1 MSSFSGPVPRVIASP
16 PRLSVLLALAALT
29 GGSVPVAAGQEPDS
43 AAVHG
48 AARDAQAAFERG
60 RLRRAPEARGDW
72 GGDCDEIV
80 GRMCLRLEQSDDW
93 WPGPPDA
100 EDVEAREALLHELAR
115 AGEAV
120 PGDLWIL
127 AQRTYY
133 LWEAGR
139 PEAALPLLEE
149 PCPVSPTWWCDALR
163 GFALHRAHR
172 FPEAEDAFRRALEAM
187 PLGTDRQWLDPRLV
201 VDREGREALDAAGGE
216 RDLLVDRLW
225 ALSDPLFLVP
235 GNDRWTEHMAR
246 RVQEFMQEDSR
257 NGYGLRWGDDL
268 AETLVRYGPEI
279 GWEERRPG
287 PGQIAAPSD
296 GIGHQH
302 PETRSLVAPGRA
314 LRSVAAT
321 NPEDWNPGGRYLPR
335 SGYAPPYAPVIL
347 PAAGA
352 LHLVPRGREI
362 TVVTDLGLP
371 EDTSYHA
378 AHGHPPLPVPESVG
392 SGSPRYGL
400 FAVDPEGRVVARAEG
415 GDGRL
420 SLTVPPGR
428 YLLSGEVWAPDSL
441 RAGRLREGIDWPGA
455 PEDVPTISD
464 LLLADPPPEEVGS
477 LEAVLPH
484 LRAGARAERVAPG
497 ETILVAWELHG
508 LGWRPAEPLRYELGF
523 QEAGEGF
530 FRRAGRFLGLVG
542 DPWTQDLRW
551 SEEGPSTPGP
561 AFRATRLTLPPDM
574 EEGAY
579 LIRLEVGMDGR
590 QTLVAERA
598 VRVTRDTG
606 SR

>member
-1 MSSFSGPVPRVIASP
+1 MSSSSGPLPRVIAPP
-16 PRLSVLLALAALT
+16 PRLSVLLAIAAL
-29 GGSVPVAAGQEPDS
+29 PVASGAAATVQEADS
-43 AAVHG
+43 AEVHA
-48 AARDAQAAFERG
+48 AARDAQAAFERA
-60 RLRRAPEARGDW
+60 RLRHAPEAAGGW

-80 GRMCLRLEQSDDW
+80 GRMCLRLEQTDDW
-93 WPGPPDA
+93 WPGPPDPQ
-100 EDVEAREALLHELAR
+100 DVEAREVLLRTLAR
-115 AGEAV
+115 AGAAL

-139 PEAALPLLEE
+139 PEAALPLLKD
-149 PCPVSPTWWCDALR
+149 PCPVSPAWWCDALR
-163 GFALHRAHR
+163 GFALHRADR
-172 FPEAEDAFRRALEAM
+172 FPEAEGAFQRALAGM
-187 PLGTDRQWLDPRLV
+187 PPGTDRQWLDPRLV
-201 VDREGREALDAAGGE
+201 VDREGREALDAAGEE
-216 RDLLVDRLW
+216 RDRLVDRLW

-257 NGYGLRWGDDL
+257 NGYGLRWGNDL
-268 AETLVRYGPEI
+268 AETLVRYGPEV

-287 PGQIAAPSD
+287 PGQVAAPSD

-314 LRSVAAT
+314 LRSVVAT
-321 NPEDWNPGGRYLPR
+321 EPADWNSGGRYLPR
-335 SGYAPPYAPVIL
+335 SGYAPSYAPVIL

-352 LHLVPRGREI
+352 LHLIPRGREI
-362 TVVTDLGLP
+362 TVVAELGLP

-378 AHGHPPLPVPESVG
+378 AHGHPPLPVPRTLAG
-392 SGSPRYGL
+392 GPPRYGL
-400 FAVDPEGRVVARAEG
+400 FAVDPDGRVVARAEG
-415 GDGRL
+415 EDGRL
-420 SLTVPPGR
+420 ALTVPPGR
-428 YLLSGEVWAPDSL
+428 YLLSGEVLAADSL
-441 RAGRLREGIDWPGA
+441 RAGRIRQGLDWAGV
-455 PEDVPTISD
+455 PEDVPTLSD
-464 LLLADPPPEEVGS
+464 LLLADPVPGEVGS
-477 LEAVLPH
+477 LEALLPL
-484 LRAGARAERVAPG
+484 LRAGIRAERVAPG

-508 LGWRPAEPLRYELGF
+508 LGWRPAEPIRYELAF
-523 QEAGEGF
+523 QAEGGGF

-551 SEEGPSTPGP
+551 TEEGPSTPGP
-561 AFRATRLTLPPDM
+561 AFRATRLTLPGDM

-579 LIRLEVGMDGR
+579 LLRLEVGMEGR

-598 VRVTRDTG
+598 VRVTREPG